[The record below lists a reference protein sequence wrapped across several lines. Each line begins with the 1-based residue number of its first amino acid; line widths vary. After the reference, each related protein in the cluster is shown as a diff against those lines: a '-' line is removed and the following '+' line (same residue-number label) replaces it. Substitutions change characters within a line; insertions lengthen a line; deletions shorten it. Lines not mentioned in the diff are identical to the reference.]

1 VLLANKVVW
10 ITGASRGI
18 GRATAVE
25 AAKNGAATVVL
36 SARSQQALAE
46 TAEAVRAISSNESA
60 QIVAMDVSDPQSI
73 KAAFNEVHKS
83 CKRLDVLVNNA
94 GVLKQ
99 ALIGM
104 ISGAQID
111 EVMRTNVYSV
121 VLLIQYAAREMLR
134 QRSGAI
140 VNVTSILGRTGN
152 EGSLVY
158 VASKAAVIGA
168 TKSAARELAAHGI
181 RVNAVAPGVIKTDMI
196 ASIPAEK
203 MQALR
208 SSIKLGRLGEPEEV
222 ARVIVFLASDL
233 ASYVTGQIVGV
244 DGGMWI

>member
-1 VLLANKVVW
+1 MLLANKVVW

-46 TAEAVRAISSNESA
+46 TADAVRAISSNESA

-104 ISGAQID
+104 ISSAQID

-121 VLLIQYAAREMLR
+121 VLLIQYAARAMLL

-152 EGSLVY
+152 EGNLVY

-196 ASIPAEK
+196 ASIPAER

-208 SSIKLGRLGEPEEV
+208 SSIKLGRFGEPEDV

>member
-1 VLLANKVVW
+1 MLLANKVVW

-46 TAEAVRAISSNESA
+46 TADAVRAISSNESA

-104 ISGAQID
+104 ISSAQID

-121 VLLIQYAAREMLR
+121 VLLIQYAARVMLR
-134 QRSGAI
+134 QKSGAI
-140 VNVTSILGRTGN
+140 VNVTSILGRTGS
-152 EGSLVY
+152 EGNMVY

-168 TKSAARELAAHGI
+168 TRSAARELAAHGI

-196 ASIPAEK
+196 ASIPAER
-203 MQALR
+203 MQALQ
-208 SSIKLGRLGEPEEV
+208 SSIKLGRFGEPEEV

>member
-46 TAEAVRAISSNESA
+46 TADAVRAISSNESA

-104 ISGAQID
+104 ISSAQID

-121 VLLIQYAAREMLR
+121 VLLIQYAARVMLR
-134 QRSGAI
+134 QKSGAI
-140 VNVTSILGRTGN
+140 VNVTSILGRTGS
-152 EGSLVY
+152 EGNMVY

-168 TKSAARELAAHGI
+168 TRSAARELAAHGI

-196 ASIPAEK
+196 ASIPAER

-208 SSIKLGRLGEPEEV
+208 SSIKLGRFGEPEDV

>member
-46 TAEAVRAISSNESA
+46 TAEEVRAISRNELA
-60 QIVAMDVSDPQSI
+60 QIVLMDVSDPQSI
-73 KAAFNEVHKS
+73 KAAFNEVRKS

-121 VLLIQYAAREMLR
+121 VLLIQYAAQVMLR
-134 QRSGAI
+134 QKSGAI

-152 EGSLVY
+152 EGNLVY

-196 ASIPAEK
+196 ANIPAERI
-203 MQALR
+203 QALQN
-208 SSIKLGRLGEPEEV
+208 SIKLGRFGEPEEV

>member
-46 TAEAVRAISSNESA
+46 TADAVRAISSNESA

-104 ISGAQID
+104 ISSAQID

-121 VLLIQYAAREMLR
+121 VLLIQYAARAMLL

-152 EGSLVY
+152 EGNLVY

-196 ASIPAEK
+196 ASIPAER

-208 SSIKLGRLGEPEEV
+208 SSIKLGRFGEPEDV

>member
-1 VLLANKVVW
+1 MLLANKVVW

-46 TAEAVRAISSNESA
+46 TADAVRAISSNESA

-104 ISGAQID
+104 ISSAQID

-121 VLLIQYAAREMLR
+121 VLLIQYAARVMLR
-134 QRSGAI
+134 QKSGAI
-140 VNVTSILGRTGN
+140 VNVTSILGRTGS
-152 EGSLVY
+152 EGNMVY

-168 TKSAARELAAHGI
+168 TRSAARELAAHGI

-196 ASIPAEK
+196 ASIPAER

-208 SSIKLGRLGEPEEV
+208 SSIKLGRFGEPEDV

>member
-36 SARSQQALAE
+36 SARSQQALVE
-46 TAEAVRAISSNESA
+46 TAKEVCAISSESA
-60 QIVAMDVSDPQSI
+60 QIVPMDVSDPQSI